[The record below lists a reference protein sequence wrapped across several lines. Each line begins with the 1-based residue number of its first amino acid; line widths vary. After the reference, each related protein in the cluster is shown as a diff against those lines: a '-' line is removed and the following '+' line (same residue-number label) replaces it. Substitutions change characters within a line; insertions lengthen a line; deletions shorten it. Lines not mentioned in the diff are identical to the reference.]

1 MIRTSTFVQRKET
14 QNISEVFKI
23 GRKLGNGRFGEVRM
37 GTFVENKNLPER
49 AIKMLLK
56 SGMTEEQVKMLDT
69 EYEIMKQ
76 LDHPNVVKIFEMHE
90 TPNSFSIVTEYYGGG
105 ELYEYMEATKKI
117 PEDEIRIILKTLL
130 TAVDYCHK
138 NNIVHRDLK
147 PENILL
153 ENCGDPTQLKIID
166 FGLA

>member
-1 MIRTSTFVQRKET
+1 MT

-37 GTFVENKNLPER
+37 CTLVENQNLPER
-49 AIKMLLK
+49 AIKMLLR
-56 SGMTEEQVKMLDT
+56 SGMTEEHVKMLDT

-90 TPNSFSIVTEYYGGG
+90 TPNSFSIVTEYYAGG
-105 ELYEYMEATKKI
+105 ELYEYMETKKKI
-117 PEDEIRIILKTLL
+117 SEDEIRIIIKTLL
-130 TAVDYCHK
+130 TALDYCHK

-153 ENCGDPTQLKIID
+153 EGREDPTQLKIID

>member
-1 MIRTSTFVQRKET
+1 MCT
-14 QNISEVFKI
+14 
-23 GRKLGNGRFGEVRM
+23 L
-37 GTFVENKNLPER
+37 VENQNLPER

-56 SGMTEEQVKMLDT
+56 SGMTDEHVKMLDT

-90 TPNSFSIVTEYYGGG
+90 TPNSFSILTEYYAGG
-105 ELYEYMEATKKI
+105 ELYEYMEAKKNI
-117 PEDEIRIILKTLL
+117 PEEEVRIIMKTLL

-138 NNIVHRDLK
+138 NDIVHRDLK

-153 ENCGDPTQLKIID
+153 EKVDDPTQLKLID